1 MIKKQINMFWILLK
15 NKISW
20 QKTQVTTHKQ
30 LIVTNKLY
38 KTIDKNQ

>member
-20 QKTQVTTHKQ
+20 QKTQVTTHSQ
-30 LIVTNKLY
+30 IPNKLY